1 MQTTAIPKNHM
12 DIPWHEYS
20 GHGNCPITEADLT
33 EKASIVGRVGLMLL
47 SCGTGAWRVRSS
59 MNTISQNLGITCS
72 TDIGL
77 MSIEYT
83 CFDGTSGFSQSLCL
97 TNTGVNTSKLNRL
110 ERFIGEFSTVGK
122 TMTGEQLH
130 DHLDEIDRIHGLYSP
145 VALGFAAALAC
156 GAFTFLLGGGP
167 VEMLFAFC
175 GAGLGNFVRCK
186 LTKHHLTLFLGIV
199 ASVAAACVTY
209 TILLRIA
216 ELIAGVSLQHEAG
229 YICSMLFI
237 IPGFP
242 FITSGIDLAKLDM
255 RSGLERLTYAIIIIV
270 VATITAWLMALLLHL
285 HPVDFPALSM
295 SVPMHIILRLVFSFC
310 GVFGFSIMFN
320 SPWKLA
326 ATAALIGAVANTLRL
341 ELVDLASFPP
351 AAAAFVGAL
360 LAGILA
366 SLIKKPGGISKDF
379 TYGSV
384 DCHYGTG
391 TVSVPGNLQSGGDVF
406 EYLCILVCFC
416 NFNYCGTAAWS
427 DLCKNSDRPDIPVLY
442 IEIRLFPYGSTNP
455 GKILTPLYFRK
466 DLQKQTN

>member
-199 ASVAAACVTY
+199 ASVASACVTY

-326 ATAALIGAVANTLRL
+326 ATASSPSSEIRASTL
-341 ELVDLASFPP
+341 
-351 AAAAFVGAL
+351 AAASRAFRASVWYASSQFMEGARAFHEQTSSSTPFSSVSSAITCTWL
-360 LAGILA
+360 RQTLHA
-366 SLIKKPGGISKDF
+366 STRQDVSSASPFARACTSSVRTCVPAPARKESSIWSSKARF
-379 TYGSV
+379 
-384 DCHYGTG
+384 
-391 TVSVPGNLQSGGDVF
+391 
-406 EYLCILVCFC
+406 
-416 NFNYCGTAAWS
+416 
-427 DLCKNSDRPDIPVLY
+427 RPEDNAPSL
-442 IEIRLFPYGSTNP
+442 P
-455 GKILTPLYFRK
+455 
-466 DLQKQTN
+466 

>member
-1 MQTTAIPKNHM
+1 
-12 DIPWHEYS
+12 
-20 GHGNCPITEADLT
+20 
-33 EKASIVGRVGLMLL
+33 MLL

-229 YICSMLFI
+229 YICSMLLSFRA
-237 IPGFP
+237 F
-242 FITSGIDLAKLDM
+242 
-255 RSGLERLTYAIIIIV
+255 RLLQAE
-270 VATITAWLMALLLHL
+270 L
-285 HPVDFPALSM
+285 
-295 SVPMHIILRLVFSFC
+295 
-310 GVFGFSIMFN
+310 
-320 SPWKLA
+320 
-326 ATAALIGAVANTLRL
+326 TLP
-341 ELVDLASFPP
+341 SW
-351 AAAAFVGAL
+351 
-360 LAGILA
+360 I
-366 SLIKKPGGISKDF
+366 
-379 TYGSV
+379 
-384 DCHYGTG
+384 C
-391 TVSVPGNLQSGGDVF
+391 VPGWRG
-406 EYLCILVCFC
+406 
-416 NFNYCGTAAWS
+416 
-427 DLCKNSDRPDIPVLY
+427 
-442 IEIRLFPYGSTNP
+442 
-455 GKILTPLYFRK
+455 
-466 DLQKQTN
+466 

>member
-209 TILLRIA
+209 TILLRIV

-366 SLIKKPGGISKDF
+366 SLIKNQAGYPRISL
-379 TYGSV
+379 
-384 DCHYGTG
+384 
-391 TVSVPGNLQSGGDVF
+391 TVPSIVIMVPGLYLYRAIYNLGAMSLNTSASWF
-406 EYLCILVCFC
+406 ASAILIIVALPLGLIF
-416 NFNYCGTAAWS
+416 A
-427 DLCKNSDRPDIPVLY
+427 R
-442 IEIRLFPYGSTNP
+442 
-455 GKILTPLYFRK
+455 ILTDRTFRYC
-466 DLQKQTN
+466 T

>member
-199 ASVAAACVTY
+199 ASVASACVTY

-255 RSGLERLTYAIIIIV
+255 RSGTERLMYALIIIL
-270 VATITAWLMALLLHL
+270 VAAMSAWIMALLLHL
-285 HPVDFPALSM
+285 KPVDFIKFSLPAEM
-295 SVPMHIILRLVFSFC
+295 WILCRLVTSFC

-320 SPWKLA
+320 SPVRLA
-326 ATAALIGAVANTLRL
+326 ASAGVIGAAANTLRL
-341 ELVDLASFPP
+341 ELADLAGMPP
-351 AAAAFVGAL
+351 AAAAFIGAL
-360 LAGILA
+360 TAGLLA
-366 SLIKKPGGISKDF
+366 SMIKNKVGYPRISL
-379 TYGSV
+379 
-384 DCHYGTG
+384 
-391 TVSVPGNLQSGGDVF
+391 TVPSIVIMVPGLYLYRGFYNLGMMS
-406 EYLCILVCFC
+406 LA
-416 NFNYCGTAAWS
+416 TAASWFAAAI
-427 DLCKNSDRPDIPVLY
+427 LIIAALPLGLIFAR
-442 IEIRLFPYGSTNP
+442 
-455 GKILTPLYFRK
+455 ILTDRTFRYC
-466 DLQKQTN
+466 T

>member
-186 LTKHHLTLFLGIV
+186 LT
-199 ASVAAACVTY
+199 S
-209 TILLRIA
+209 
-216 ELIAGVSLQHEAG
+216 
-229 YICSMLFI
+229 I
-237 IPGFP
+237 I
-242 FITSGIDLAKLDM
+242 
-255 RSGLERLTYAIIIIV
+255 
-270 VATITAWLMALLLHL
+270 
-285 HPVDFPALSM
+285 
-295 SVPMHIILRLVFSFC
+295 
-310 GVFGFSIMFN
+310 
-320 SPWKLA
+320 
-326 ATAALIGAVANTLRL
+326 
-341 ELVDLASFPP
+341 
-351 AAAAFVGAL
+351 
-360 LAGILA
+360 
-366 SLIKKPGGISKDF
+366 
-379 TYGSV
+379 
-384 DCHYGTG
+384 
-391 TVSVPGNLQSGGDVF
+391 
-406 EYLCILVCFC
+406 
-416 NFNYCGTAAWS
+416 
-427 DLCKNSDRPDIPVLY
+427 
-442 IEIRLFPYGSTNP
+442 
-455 GKILTPLYFRK
+455 
-466 DLQKQTN
+466 

>member
-1 MQTTAIPKNHM
+1 
-12 DIPWHEYS
+12 
-20 GHGNCPITEADLT
+20 
-33 EKASIVGRVGLMLL
+33 MLL

-199 ASVAAACVTY
+199 ASVASACVTY

-285 HPVDFPALSM
+285 HPVVSALSM

-310 GVFGFSIMFN
+310 GVFGFRLCLQSVETGGN
-320 SPWKLA
+320 GS
-326 ATAALIGAVANTLRL
+326 TDRSVANTLRPCCG
-341 ELVDLASFPP
+341 SCF
-351 AAAAFVGAL
+351 
-360 LAGILA
+360 
-366 SLIKKPGGISKDF
+366 IS
-379 TYGSV
+379 
-384 DCHYGTG
+384 
-391 TVSVPGNLQSGGDVF
+391 SGCG
-406 EYLCILVCFC
+406 CF
-416 NFNYCGTAAWS
+416 
-427 DLCKNSDRPDIPVLY
+427 
-442 IEIRLFPYGSTNP
+442 
-455 GKILTPLYFRK
+455 
-466 DLQKQTN
+466 